1 MESPMG
7 YRNSQIVEELAAEG
21 KITTEHKGVQTFDFA
36 QYSLLK
42 RMAETTADWPLDKAA
57 EEKHMLPRTFT
68 SGWLSIAI
76 GWGMTIPQTIDE
88 IVDIGNEP
96 RNPKREQLAYN
107 RLGKIA
113 KKLESAGLI
122 KCLRNGNVQ
131 RKNNAVW
138 LLMLGD
144 DEENA
149 KVQITSA
156 KTLNNKGGLAR
167 QVRCFASRSYLH
179 ASRHQQIRSKT
190 AGFRISARPS
200 LPRRGE
206 NTAIHAAGRRSVR
219 MRSPAWSGR
228 IGSWLEHAMSLRRA
242 GTFSPVHAVFSHAPE
257 TCSTAFLTAY

>member
-1 MESPMG
+1 MTANRIRPFLDRFSTITVES
-7 YRNSQIVEELAAEG
+7 S
-21 KITTEHKGVQTFDFA
+21 
-36 QYSLLK
+36 
-42 RMAETTADWPLDKAA
+42 
-57 EEKHMLPRTFT
+57 T
-68 SGWLSIAI
+68 S
-76 GWGMTIPQTIDE
+76 
-88 IVDIGNEP
+88 
-96 RNPKREQLAYN
+96 
-107 RLGKIA
+107 
-113 KKLESAGLI
+113 
-122 KCLRNGNVQ
+122 
-131 RKNNAVW
+131 
-138 LLMLGD
+138 
-144 DEENA
+144 

-257 TCSTAFLTAY
+257 TCSTAFLTALTVPPQTLRKHAENRSGRRLEGVFEHYTQVCLRIGENAIRGNPSNTTVQNALNPTAKRAGSLSSCDWA

>member
-7 YRNSQIVEELAAEG
+7 YRNSQIIEELAAEG

-149 KVQITSA
+149 DVEA
-156 KTLNNKGGLAR
+156 Y
-167 QVRCFASRSYLH
+167 VR
-179 ASRHQQIRSKT
+179 
-190 AGFRISARPS
+190 
-200 LPRRGE
+200 E
-206 NTAIHAAGRRSVR
+206 R
-219 MRSPAWSGR
+219 MR
-228 IGSWLEHAMSLRRA
+228 L
-242 GTFSPVHAVFSHAPE
+242 
-257 TCSTAFLTAY
+257 

>member
-149 KVQITSA
+149 DVEAYVRERMRLCPVAHAHRTGRIPARRIHLRRRGIQHGGRTRGNVTSA
-156 KTLNNKGGLAR
+156 QGLPDA
-167 QVRCFASRSYLH
+167 
-179 ASRHQQIRSKT
+179 T
-190 AGFRISARPS
+190 
-200 LPRRGE
+200 
-206 NTAIHAAGRRSVR
+206 
-219 MRSPAWSGR
+219 
-228 IGSWLEHAMSLRRA
+228 
-242 GTFSPVHAVFSHAPE
+242 
-257 TCSTAFLTAY
+257 

>member
-1 MESPMG
+1 MDIFFVVLREPPSGMGTQDEVPSRRVRRLHPHRIRLTANRIRPFLDRFSTITVES
-7 YRNSQIVEELAAEG
+7 S
-21 KITTEHKGVQTFDFA
+21 
-36 QYSLLK
+36 
-42 RMAETTADWPLDKAA
+42 
-57 EEKHMLPRTFT
+57 T
-68 SGWLSIAI
+68 S
-76 GWGMTIPQTIDE
+76 
-88 IVDIGNEP
+88 
-96 RNPKREQLAYN
+96 
-107 RLGKIA
+107 
-113 KKLESAGLI
+113 
-122 KCLRNGNVQ
+122 
-131 RKNNAVW
+131 
-138 LLMLGD
+138 
-144 DEENA
+144 

-242 GTFSPVHAVFSHAPE
+242 GTFSPVHAVFSAE
-257 TCSTAFLTAY
+257 TRRKPLWKASGRRLEGVFEHYTQVCLRIGENAIRGNPSNTTVQNALNPTAKRAGSLSSCDWA